1 MRLSQGL
8 LKKLLEYLSLT
19 VAQQNL
25 RFMKYQI
32 NVHIYYWKLERNS
45 VLKFESHRRSDLETF
60 DKVIIIHFF
69 LESKRALPSNFILP
83 LGFVPSEVSSTWRE
97 DHGEALMRA
106 KLFEKYVRNDE
117 KAVVRSAI

>member
-1 MRLSQGL
+1 
-8 LKKLLEYLSLT
+8 
-19 VAQQNL
+19 
-25 RFMKYQI
+25 MKYQI